1 MSALRRIHGVV
12 GLAALMSFAGCGSL
26 LETTLPAPQSYM
38 LRLPPGAVATSASP
52 AGSLLVLRPEPGPGL
67 DSNRIML
74 LRSEKRFD
82 SYAASLWAAPAPDL
96 VGNIL
101 VDALRRSGEFSNV
114 FDDHAPYPPQYSLRV
129 TLRRFEADYT
139 VDGGRG
145 APTVFVTLDAS
156 LGRHRDRALLA
167 NFTVEGSARAAED
180 RMGAVVAAFESAT
193 AAAAKEL
200 AEAAAAA
207 VANEPRAAQ
216 AGGQALRK

>member
-1 MSALRRIHGVV
+1 MSALRRFQGVA
-12 GLAALMSFAGCGSL
+12 GLAALLSFAGCGSL

-38 LRLPPGAVATSASP
+38 LRLPPGPVATSAAP
-52 AGSLLVLRPEPGPGL
+52 AGSVLVLRPEPGPGL

-96 VGNIL
+96 VGHIL
-101 VDALRRSGEFSNV
+101 VDALRRGGEFSNV
-114 FDDHAPYPPQYSLRV
+114 FDDHAPYPPQYALRV

-156 LGRHRDRALLA
+156 LGRRRDRALLA
-167 NFTVEGSARAAED
+167 NFTVEGSARAADD
-180 RMGAVVAAFESAT
+180 RMGAVVAAFETAT
-193 AAAAKEL
+193 AEAARKL
-200 AEAAAAA
+200 AEAAAVA

-216 AGGQALRK
+216 AGEQALRK